1 MSCIECVNHYMEA
14 PMTLSKKETPF
25 IVHFLISLLISYFVS
40 TCCIIILGFLLYK
53 FHISI
58 KVIDIGIVLLYI
70 ISNFTGGYICG
81 KNLNKRKYLGGL
93 MVGTLYFI
101 VMILLSLIMNQS
113 FLGVHLSLVSSFLL
127 CTASGMMGGCISS
140 STEK

>member
-1 MSCIECVNHYMEA
+1 
-14 PMTLSKKETPF
+14 MTLSKKETPF
-25 IVHFLISLLISYFVS
+25 IVHFLLSLLTSYFAS
-40 TCCIIILGFLLYK
+40 TCCIIILAFLLYK

-58 KVIDIGIVLLYI
+58 KIIDIGIVLLYI

-81 KNLNKRKYLGGL
+81 KKLNKRKYLGGL

-113 FLGVHLSLVSSFLL
+113 FSGIHLSLISSLLL
-127 CTASGMMGGCISS
+127 CAASGMMGGCISS
-140 STEK
+140 SSEK

>member
-1 MSCIECVNHYMEA
+1 
-14 PMTLSKKETPF
+14 MTLSKKETPF
-25 IVHFLISLLISYFVS
+25 IVHFLLSLLTSYFAS
-40 TCCIIILGFLLYK
+40 TCCIIILAFLLYK

-58 KVIDIGIVLLYI
+58 KIIDIGIVLLYI

-81 KNLNKRKYLGGL
+81 KKLNKRKYLGGL

-113 FLGVHLSLVSSFLL
+113 FSGIHLSLISSFLL
-127 CTASGMMGGCISS
+127 CAASGMMGGCISS